1 MFMKYDEVCDVIG
14 TASLGKVLHYVVASV
29 DPVRVGENQT
39 HLLHSRS
46 VNQRPHEP
54 VNSSLPWQIVTILSS
69 GPSTSS
75 R

>member
-1 MFMKYDEVCDVIG
+1 MFMKYDEVCDVVC

-29 DPVRVGENQT
+29 NPVRVRENQA
-39 HLLHSRS
+39 HFLHSRK
-46 VNQRPHEP
+46 VNHKLHES
-54 VNSSLPWQIVTILSS
+54 VNSSLPWQTVTILSS